1 MPHFRDSDI
10 KELFKRYN
18 AKTFLDF
25 IQKYDEQM
33 VPVMKARGYQCI
45 HSMERTVAFTF
56 GEFTFKRKRWKKGTA
71 WIVPVDE
78 KLGLQKNTRFSW
90 ELLYQ
95 IARLATI
102 MPYDK
107 VVQVIDLL
115 YGISITKPTVV
126 KAVKLGAQLLEEQ
139 ADYHYYE
146 EPKEHVK
153 EAVDVIY
160 VEGDG
165 VMIKAKEHES
175 PNHRFDL
182 THFVVHTGRRQIGKD
197 RFELLNKKEFINLD
211 HHLVREQ
218 VLDYLY
224 NTYDITKDTLLITN
238 SDGGH
243 GYTPYVF
250 KELAKALHIKKH
262 EHFWDA
268 YHLNQKVAAFFKP
281 YPEELLTQAQEALFK
296 HDKSAFR
303 LVLDS
308 TESLLST
315 EKEIETFQ
323 HFKRKL
329 LNNFQYTKPAHLRG
343 LSHAGIG
350 IMESQH
356 RKVTYRMKNRGMYWT
371 LTGAQALSQMILLV
385 DKNALEDLFFGDW
398 QDAYQPIKEL
408 NNIPVSDWLKESTP
422 QSKLPTGKV
431 HGLLTSLRD

>member
-1 MPHFRDSDI
+1 MPHFRDSEI

-18 AKTFLDF
+18 TKSFTDF

-33 VPVMKARGYQCI
+33 VPVMKARGYRCI
-45 HSMERTVAFTF
+45 HSIERTVAFTF
-56 GEFTFKRKRWKKGTA
+56 GEFTFKRKRWKKGTD

-95 IARLATI
+95 IAKLATI

-107 VVQVIDLL
+107 VVQVIALL

-126 KAVKLGAQLLEEQ
+126 KAVKLGADLLAEK
-139 ADYHYYE
+139 A
-146 EPKEHVK
+146 K

-165 VMIKAKEHES
+165 VMIKAKVQES
-175 PNHRFDL
+175 TNHRFDL
-182 THFVVHTGRRQIGKD
+182 THFVIHTGRRQIGKD
-197 RFELLNKKEFINLD
+197 RFELLNKKEFIDLD

-250 KELAKALHIKKH
+250 KELAKALNIKRH
-262 EHFWDA
+262 ERFWDT
-268 YHLNQKVAAFFKP
+268 YHLKQKVETFFKP
-281 YPEELLTQAQEALFK
+281 YPEELLIKAQEAILT
-296 HDKSAFR
+296 HDKQAFR

-308 TESLLST
+308 TESLLET
-315 EKEIETFQ
+315 EKELETFQ

-329 LNNFQYTKPAHLRG
+329 LNNFQYTKPAYLRG

-350 IMESQH
+350 VMETQH
-356 RKVTYRMKNRGMYWT
+356 RKITYRMKNRGMYWT
-371 LTGAQALSQMILLV
+371 LTGVEALSQMILLA
-385 DKNALEDLFFGDW
+385 DKNGLEDLFFGDW
-398 QDAYQPIKEL
+398 QEAYHPIKEL
-408 NNIPVSDWLKESTP
+408 NKIPVSDWLKESIP
-422 QSKLPTGKV
+422 QSKLPTGKI

>member
-1 MPHFRDSDI
+1 MPHFRDSEI

-18 AKTFLDF
+18 TKSFTDF

-33 VPVMKARGYQCI
+33 VPVMKARGYRCI

-56 GEFTFKRKRWKKGTA
+56 GEFTFKRKRWKKGTD

-95 IARLATI
+95 IAKLATI

-107 VVQVIDLL
+107 VVQVIALL

-126 KAVKLGAQLLEEQ
+126 KAVKLGADLLAEK

-146 EPKEHVK
+146 ESEQAK

-165 VMIKAKEHES
+165 VMIKAKDQES
-175 PNHRFDL
+175 TNHRFDL
-182 THFVVHTGRRQIGKD
+182 THFVIHTGRRQIGKD
-197 RFELLNKKEFINLD
+197 RFELLNKKEFIDLD

-250 KELAKALHIKKH
+250 KELAKALNIKRH
-262 EHFWDA
+262 EHFWDT
-268 YHLNQKVAAFFKP
+268 YHLKQKVETFFKP
-281 YPEELLTQAQEALFK
+281 YPEELLIKAQEAILT
-296 HDKSAFR
+296 HDKQAFR

-308 TESLLST
+308 TESLLET
-315 EKEIETFQ
+315 EKELETFQ

-329 LNNFQYTKPAHLRG
+329 LNNFQYTKPAYLRG

-350 IMESQH
+350 VMETQH
-356 RKVTYRMKNRGMYWT
+356 RKITYRMKNRGMYWT
-371 LTGAQALSQMILLV
+371 LTGVEALSQMILLA
-385 DKNALEDLFFGDW
+385 DKNELEDLFFGDW
-398 QDAYQPIKEL
+398 QEAYHPIKEL
-408 NNIPVSDWLKESTP
+408 NKIPVSDWLKESIP
-422 QSKLPTGKV
+422 QSKLPTGKI

>member
-1 MPHFRDSDI
+1 MPHFRDSEI

-18 AKTFLDF
+18 TKSFTDF

-33 VPVMKARGYQCI
+33 VPVMKARGYRCI
-45 HSMERTVAFTF
+45 HSIERTVAFTF
-56 GEFTFKRKRWKKGTA
+56 GEFTFKRKRWKKGTD

-95 IARLATI
+95 IAKLATI

-107 VVQVIDLL
+107 VVQVIALL

-126 KAVKLGAQLLEEQ
+126 KAVKLGADLLAEK
-139 ADYHYYE
+139 A
-146 EPKEHVK
+146 K

-165 VMIKAKEHES
+165 VMIKAKDQES
-175 PNHRFDL
+175 TNHRFDL
-182 THFVVHTGRRQIGKD
+182 THFVIHTGRRQIGKD
-197 RFELLNKKEFINLD
+197 RFELLNKKEFIDLD

-250 KELAKALHIKKH
+250 KELAKALNIKRH
-262 EHFWDA
+262 EHFWDT
-268 YHLNQKVAAFFKP
+268 YHLKQKVETFFKP
-281 YPEELLTQAQEALFK
+281 YPEELLIKAQEAILT
-296 HDKSAFR
+296 HDKQAFR

-308 TESLLST
+308 TESLLET
-315 EKEIETFQ
+315 EKELETFQ

-329 LNNFQYTKPAHLRG
+329 LNNFQYTKPAYLRG

-350 IMESQH
+350 VMETQH
-356 RKVTYRMKNRGMYWT
+356 RKITYRMKNRGMYWT
-371 LTGAQALSQMILLV
+371 LTGVEALSPMILLA
-385 DKNALEDLFFGDW
+385 DKNELEDLFFGDW
-398 QDAYQPIKEL
+398 QEAYHPIKEL
-408 NNIPVSDWLKESTP
+408 NKIPVSDWLKESIP
-422 QSKLPTGKV
+422 QSKLPTGKI